1 MVELTV
7 VMPAYNEEERIYRNL
22 LEAARQIEKFEP
34 SFRIVVVNDGSLDHT
49 DAEVHRAMAQDSRIG
64 LITYKHNEGKGY
76 AVRRG
81 MLAAR
86 SPYVAF
92 LDSDLELPPYLLAD
106 FLSEARK
113 GADVV
118 IGSKMHPDSKLEY
131 PLMRRILSVGYYI
144 YLKVLFGMKLRDT
157 QTGIKLFRTS
167 CIRPILEA
175 THAVKFS
182 FDIEILAR
190 ASRLG
195 LTIKEMPVVVH
206 FSRNRADRSK
216 IRLSSIF
223 QMFWDAIRIKNR
235 LRREKYRVN

>member
-49 DAEVHRAMAQDSRIG
+49 DAEVRRAMAQDSRIG

-167 CIRPILEA
+167 CILPILEA